1 MAVWDWEAIKTEYAT
16 GNMSYRELSEKYGM
30 TYSLICNRGSKDK
43 WAEAREQYRSKKRA
57 KTLDRISSQEA
68 ARAAKI
74 FGVADK
80 LLLKIERMAD
90 SDKALNGK
98 DIRALTAAV
107 KDLKEIHGV
116 KTALEREEQQARI
129 DALRRQ
135 ADKENTGKEPIKI
148 VMGEELEEYCV

>member
-1 MAVWDWEAIKTEYAT
+1 MAVWDWEAIKTEYIT
-16 GNMSYRELSEKYGM
+16 GTMGYRELAKSHGVEYSVLAKRAAKEKW
-30 TYSLICNRGSKDK
+30 TDARKEFAIKKTSKTIEK
-43 WAEAREQYRSKKRA
+43 ISKK
-57 KTLDRISSQEA
+57 EA
-68 ARAAKI
+68 DRAAKI

-135 ADKENTGKEPIKI
+135 ADKENTGKEPITV
-148 VMGEELEEYCV
+148 VMGEELEEYCG

>member
-1 MAVWDWEAIKTEYAT
+1 MAVWDWEAIKTEYIT
-16 GNMSYRELSEKYGM
+16 GTMGYRELAISHGVE
-30 TYSLICNRGSKDK
+30 YSVL
-43 WAEAREQYRSKKRA
+43 AKRA
-57 KTLDRISSQEA
+57 AKEKWTDARKEFAIKKTSKTIEKLSSKEA
-68 ARAAKI
+68 DRAAKI

-129 DALRRQ
+129 DVLRRQ
-135 ADKENTGKEPIKI
+135 AEKDSNGKEPIT
-148 VMGEELEEYCV
+148 VVLSEELEEFCG

>member
-1 MAVWDWEAIKTEYAT
+1 MAVRDWDAIKTEYIT
-16 GNMSYRELSEKYGM
+16 GNISYRKLAEKYGIQ
-30 TYSLICNRGSKDK
+30 YSVVANRGRHEK
-43 WAEAREQYRSKKRA
+43 WPEERDRYNIRKRSK
-57 KTLDRISSQEA
+57 TLERISSQEA

-129 DALRRQ
+129 DVLRRQ
-135 ADKENTGKEPIKI
+135 ADKENTGKEPITV
-148 VMGEELEEYCV
+148 VMGEELEEYCG